1 MGLWKGE
8 ALSGGAYV
16 KVEDMAR
23 ELEKHRDPLRRAFA
37 EHLFAVSKAMY
48 DVEWVDSGDYSP
60 GAEHEAIRIVI
71 DRATTMSVLVDTL
84 RDVADHIQRE
94 LKRLE

>member
-1 MGLWKGE
+1 M
-8 ALSGGAYV
+8 SGGAYDYAYI

-23 ELEKHRDPLRRAFA
+23 ELEKHKDPLRRAFA
-37 EHLFAVSKAMY
+37 EHLFSVSKAMY

-60 GAEHEAIRIVI
+60 GAEHEAIHIVI
-71 DRATTMSVLVDTL
+71 DDRATVMSALVDTL
-84 RDVADHIQRE
+84 RDVADYIQRE

>member
-1 MGLWKGE
+1 M
-8 ALSGGAYV
+8 SGGSYDYAYA

-37 EHLFAVSKAMY
+37 KHLFAVAKAMY

-60 GAEHEAIRIVI
+60 GAEREAVSLVV
-71 DRATTMSVLVDTL
+71 DRATAMSVLVDAL
-84 RDVADHIQRE
+84 RDIADQMQ
-94 LKRLE
+94 RLEKLE